1 MATETL
7 KKLNY
12 KYNTLIDVDNLA
24 GRRRYGGF
32 FGNGGHSA
40 DSPPLMIALFVVL
53 VTLSYAVRGAIVA
66 FMDFGITIMTMSD

>member
-12 KYNTLIDVDNLA
+12 KYNTLIEVDNLA
-24 GRRRYGGF
+24 ERRRYGGF

-40 DSPPLMIALFVVL
+40 DSPPIVVALFVAL
-53 VTLSYAVRGAIVA
+53 FTLSYAVRGAIVA
-66 FMDFGITIMTMSD
+66 FMDLGIPIMNKPD